1 MENDHTSG
9 ESKHLRL
16 SLPNVSGALTRV
28 TAAVSGAGGIVGE
41 VHRLHDNPRRRL
53 VELDIVA
60 ASEDQWA
67 AILQAL
73 GSLEHVQIEGES
85 NPALDAHRGGLIGVQ
100 PLVSFRSDEDFTTF
114 YTSGATSVAQSIAQ
128 APHLAQSYT
137 AIPRLVALVT
147 TGEAVPSLGDIGPQ
161 AAMPLLEGKAV
172 LLNTVTTLSGVPIL
186 IGTSDP
192 AEIVRT
198 LAHIA
203 PTFAA
208 ISLEGIAAPACF
220 AVEEVLSARL
230 RQPVWHDDQHGAAV
244 VVVAAVFTLARRSRR
259 ALTRLRVGLVGLGA
273 AGIGIIKLLRAAGVR
288 HVLGVDPCE
297 HACRRFTHLGGSA
310 ATLAEV
316 MQEAEVVVAT
326 TGAPGPIRPEL
337 MRRGQALLA
346 LAHLTPEMMLEVAR
360 VVGAPYVADGRRLT
374 SALVFPG
381 LLRGTLDAGSR
392 QITDAMKLAAAEAI
406 AQQSEGPLLLPSALD
421 PVLHLRVACAV
432 RDSARRARTA
442 HATSRPPSS
451 FKKEESHDVA

>member
-1 MENDHTSG
+1 
-9 ESKHLRL
+9 
-16 SLPNVSGALTRV
+16 
-28 TAAVSGAGGIVGE
+28 
-41 VHRLHDNPRRRL
+41 
-53 VELDIVA
+53 
-60 ASEDQWA
+60 
-67 AILQAL
+67 
-73 GSLEHVQIEGES
+73 
-85 NPALDAHRGGLIGVQ
+85 
-100 PLVSFRSDEDFTTF
+100 
-114 YTSGATSVAQSIAQ
+114 
-128 APHLAQSYT
+128 
-137 AIPRLVALVT
+137 
-147 TGEAVPSLGDIGPQ
+147 
-161 AAMPLLEGKAV
+161 
-172 LLNTVTTLSGVPIL
+172 
-186 IGTSDP
+186 
-192 AEIVRT
+192 
-198 LAHIA
+198 
-203 PTFAA
+203 
-208 ISLEGIAAPACF
+208 
-220 AVEEVLSARL
+220 
-230 RQPVWHDDQHGAAV
+230 
-244 VVVAAVFTLARRSRR
+244 
-259 ALTRLRVGLVGLGA
+259 
-273 AGIGIIKLLRAAGVR
+273 
-288 HVLGVDPCE
+288 
-297 HACRRFTHLGGSA
+297 
-310 ATLAEV
+310 